1 MRRTSSLASRSTC
14 PALRLASL
22 PVAALLLLAVLLG
35 CLRGPGTQPGTLTYE
50 GPQTYTLKPGDW
62 LPGTD
67 IRYMRKTDSGAEFV
81 IAGQRALK
89 KTADSLNWSGSPA
102 GGVKLDLRTRIIWIG
117 DEEVRVL
124 GTVKV
129 AVSDVAPQPGEAN
142 TKAPLSYETPVA
154 YGLKVGAKVPGT
166 LVTYEGKG
174 PEGAR
179 FSGVEGYPYRQI
191 GDSLVWEGR
200 LRANVALRV
209 VLRVVQFSE
218 ESTRLAGVAHLWI
231 SP

>member
-1 MRRTSSLASRSTC
+1 MGLASRSTSL
-14 PALRLASL
+14 ALRLASL
-22 PVAALLLLAVLLG
+22 PVVALLFLAVLLG
-35 CLRGPGTQPGTLTYE
+35 CLRGPGAQPGTLTYE

-89 KTADSLNWSGSPA
+89 KAADSLNWSGSPA

-129 AVSDVAPQPGEAN
+129 VVSDVAPQPGEAN

-174 PEGAR
+174 SDGAR
-179 FSGVEGYPYRQI
+179 FSGVEGYPHRQI

-218 ESTRLAGVAHLWI
+218 ESARLAGVAHLWI